1 MNKIIISTV
10 MACGLLLL
18 DSPEAAAHEE
28 TYSQQRSQ
36 HVDRSDSYGHDQY
49 GRQSYNRDGYRDNY
63 RPDYHRAKSTRAKK
77 MPRWLKKDRTFRRW
91 YEHTRLQRNR
101 RLSWNQLFDIY
112 HWEYS
117 YFRYPR
123 H

>member
-36 HVDRSDSYGHDQY
+36 PVDRSDAYGHNKV
-49 GRQSYNRDGYRDNY
+49 GRKSYNRDGYRDNY
-63 RPDYHRAKSTRAKK
+63 RPDYHGAKSTRAKK
-77 MPRWLKKDRTFRRW
+77 MPRWLKKDRMFRRW

-112 HWEYS
+112 HWKYS